1 MAPKPKIPRLP
12 ELLEDLTF
20 LGLVE
25 STRTVYYVF
34 LSGKDYIIFSYKSAA
49 YKSGNFNVVMADMV
63 ERVKST
69 FSGKKRVTRKMVMEH
84 PRMKK
89 FAKDFDVLQALY
101 ILIALEKA
109 TFDKR
114 SPNDRTLYFNIK
126 K

>member
-1 MAPKPKIPRLP
+1 MPRLP
-12 ELLEDLTF
+12 ELLDNLTN

-34 LSGKDYIIFSYKSAA
+34 QSGKDYLIFSYKNAT

-63 ERVKST
+63 ERVRST
-69 FSGKKRVTRKMVMEH
+69 FTGKQRVTRKMVMEH
-84 PRMKK
+84 QRMKK

-101 ILIALEKA
+101 ILVAIGKA
-109 TFDKR
+109 SFDKR